1 MDKIAVITVLLNWLN
16 DHLGLVTMGLMGAF
30 LAFILNEDKFK
41 DRAIGF
47 CAGFILCIALAEPV
61 ANLLAG
67 GKSVNVFGFLLGAIG
82 KSTAELLLNW
92 LRGMLLKKL
101 GEMKND

>member
-1 MDKIAVITVLLNWLN
+1 MDSIVSALLDWFTK
-16 DHLGLVTMGLMGAF
+16 HLSLVAMGLMGAT
-30 LAFILNEDKFK
+30 LNAILSEDRIK
-41 DRAIGF
+41 DRLIGF

-67 GKSVNVFGFLLGAIG
+67 GKSIEVFGFLLGAIG

-92 LRGMLLKKL
+92 MRGMLVKKL
-101 GEMKND
+101 GEIEK